1 METVVDTEVLVVGAG
16 NAAMAAAVAARKQGA
31 EVVVLEKA
39 SKSERGGN
47 SALTVHMRFPYRG
60 MEDLTPLLSDVGEDE
75 TRSLAARVSD
85 YTESDYYDDIMAV
98 TDGRSDPTLANI
110 LVSEAYRTVLWM
122 RSYGHAWIPSHESP
136 TSANVVSFDGGGFA
150 MQERW
155 FRAAEGLG
163 ITVHYETRAIELLR
177 DRAGGVTGVQART
190 GDRDV
195 RYKSRAVILACGSFE
210 SSPEM
215 RARYLGAGWDKV
227 KLRGVPF
234 NTGDGLNMALELGA
248 QSYGSWST
256 CHASPQD
263 SNRPEFDV
271 PGPGVSGVYW
281 SRYSYPFGIMVNVD
295 GHRFVDE
302 GETWRGLT
310 YAKTGRA
317 ILSQPGGLAFQ
328 VFDSEQRRRGLIR
341 GYEDATGYKSNS
353 LEALARDLELR
364 DVGAFLGT
372 VREFN
377 DAIQEGEFHPFRLD
391 GKSASGIT
399 PPKSNWALPITS
411 PPFEAY
417 PTICG
422 MTFTYGGLKITPSG
436 EVLHE
441 SDQII
446 PGLYAAGEMVG
457 GLWHDN
463 YPSGGGMMAGA
474 VFGRIAGTEAAQRVL
489 SDG

>member
-1 METVVDTEVLVVGAG
+1 METIADTDVLVVGAG
-16 NAAMAAAVAARKQGA
+16 NAAMAAAVAARERGA
-31 EVVVLEKA
+31 QVVVLEKA
-39 SKSERGGN
+39 PKSSRGGN

-60 MEDLTPLLSDVGEDE
+60 MEDLEPLLANVSDEAK
-75 TRSLAARVSD
+75 RSLTERVGA

-98 TDGRSDPTLANI
+98 TDGQSDPTLAPM
-110 LVSEAYRTVLWM
+110 LVAEAYTTVMWM

-155 FRAAEGLG
+155 FRTADRLG
-163 ITVHYETRAIELLR
+163 IQVHYETTALALLH
-177 DRAGGVTGVQART
+177 DRTGKVTGVRARS
-190 GDRDV
+190 GHRDAI
-195 RYKSRAVILACGSFE
+195 YKSRAVILACGSFE
-210 SSPEM
+210 SSPTM
-215 RARYLGAGWDKV
+215 RAKYLGAGWEKV

-248 QSYGSWST
+248 QPYGSWST

-263 SNRPEFDV
+263 SNRPDYDL
-271 PGPGVSGVYW
+271 PGTGVSGVYW
-281 SRYSYPFGIMVNVD
+281 SRYSYPFGITVNVD
-295 GHRFVDE
+295 GRRFVDE

-328 VFDSEQRRRGLIR
+328 VFDANQRRRGLIR
-341 GYEDATGYKSNS
+341 GYEEATGVKSNT
-353 LEALARDLELR
+353 LDGLAKNLGIR
-364 DVGAFLGT
+364 DVGSFLET
-372 VREFN
+372 VGQFNASVQNEEF
-377 DAIQEGEFHPFRLD
+377 DPFRLD
-391 GKSASGIT
+391 GKSTSGVN
-399 PPKSNWALPITS
+399 PPKSNWAQPIAE

-422 MTFTYGGLKITPSG
+422 MTFTYGGLKITSST
-436 EVLHE
+436 EVMHE
-441 SDQII
+441 SDRVI
-446 PGLYAAGEMVG
+446 PGLYAAGEMIG

-474 VFGRIAGTEAAQRVL
+474 VFGRIAGTMAAKRVL
-489 SDG
+489 SGN

>member
-1 METVVDTEVLVVGAG
+1 
-16 NAAMAAAVAARKQGA
+16 MAAAVAAREQGA
-31 EVVVLEKA
+31 EVIVLEKA

-60 MEDLTPLLSDVGEDE
+60 MEDLTPLLSGVGEDE
-75 TRSLAARVSD
+75 TRSLAALVGD

-98 TDGRSDPTLANI
+98 TDGRSDPVLADI
-110 LVSEAYRTVLWM
+110 LVSEAYSTVGWM

-155 FRAAEGLG
+155 FRAAERLG

-177 DRAGGVTGVQART
+177 DRAGKVTGVEART

-263 SNRPEFDV
+263 SNRPEYDV

-295 GHRFVDE
+295 GRRFVDE

-399 PPKSNWALPITS
+399 PPKSNWALPIAS

-474 VFGRIAGTEAAQRVL
+474 VFGRIAGTKAAQRVL

>member
-1 METVVDTEVLVVGAG
+1 MENLVDTDVLVVGAG
-16 NAAMAAAVAARKQGA
+16 NAAMSAAVAAREQGA
-31 EVVVLEKA
+31 DVVVLEKA
-39 SKSERGGN
+39 PKSQRGGN

-60 MEDLTPLLSDVGEDE
+60 MEDLVPLLSDISEEE
-75 TRSLAARVSD
+75 TKSLAERVHA
-85 YTESDYYDDIMAV
+85 YTESDYYTDIMEV
-98 TDGRSDPTLANI
+98 TAGQSDPTLANI
-110 LVSEAYRTVLWM
+110 LVSDAYETVLWM
-122 RSYGHAWIPSHESP
+122 RSYGHAWIPSYESP

-155 FRAAEGLG
+155 FRAAERLG
-163 ITVHYETRAIELLR
+163 ISVHYETEAVELLQ
-177 DRAGGVTGVQART
+177 DRAGVVTGVMARS
-190 GDRDV
+190 GERDA
-195 RYKSRAVILACGSFE
+195 RYNARAVILACGSFE

-215 RARYLGAGWDKV
+215 RAQYLGDGWDKV

-248 QSYGSWST
+248 LSYGSWST

-263 SNRPEFDV
+263 SKRPEYDL

-317 ILSQPGGLAFQ
+317 ILSQPRGIAFQ
-328 VFDSEQRRRGLIR
+328 IFDAEQRRRGLIR
-341 GYEDATGYKSNS
+341 GYEDATGFKSNT
-353 LEALARDLELR
+353 LEALAKDLGIH
-364 DVGAFLGT
+364 DVRAFLET
-372 VREFN
+372 VHQFN
-377 DAIQEGEFHPFRLD
+377 ASIQDGEFHPFRLD
-391 GKSASGIT
+391 GKSTSGIT
-399 PPKSNWALPITS
+399 PPKSNWALPIAN

-422 MTFTYGGLKITPSG
+422 MTFTYGGLKITLTA

-441 SDQII
+441 DDHVI

-474 VFGRIAGTEAAQRVL
+474 VFGRIAGMAAAERAL
-489 SDG
+489 SVS

>member
-1 METVVDTEVLVVGAG
+1 MENVVDTEVLIVGAG
-16 NAAMAAAVAARKQGA
+16 NAAMAAAVAARERGA
-31 EVVVLEKA
+31 DVVVLEKA
-39 SKSERGGN
+39 LKSQRGGN
-47 SALTVHMRFPYRG
+47 SALTVHMRFPYQG
-60 MEDLTPLLSDVGEDE
+60 MEDLVPLLSDVSEEE
-75 TRSLAARVSD
+75 TRSLAQRVGS
-85 YTESDYYDDIMAV
+85 YTEADYFDDIMAV
-98 TDGRSDPTLANI
+98 TDGQSDPDLARI
-110 LVSEAYRTVLWM
+110 LVSNAYDTVLWM

-155 FRAAEGLG
+155 FHAAARLG
-163 ITVHYETRAIELLR
+163 IPVHYETTAMELLQ
-177 DRAGGVTGVQART
+177 DNAGRVTGVRART
-190 GDRDV
+190 RDRDV

-210 SSPEM
+210 SSSEM
-215 RARYLGAGWDKV
+215 RAEYLGAGWDKV

-248 QSYGSWST
+248 QRYGSWAT

-263 SNRPEFDV
+263 SMRPDYDL

-281 SRYSYPFGIMVNVD
+281 SRYSYPFGMMVNVN
-295 GHRFVDE
+295 GQRFVDE

-328 VFDSEQRRRGLIR
+328 IFDSEQRRNGLIR
-341 GYEDATGYKSNS
+341 GYEDATGFKSSTLES
-353 LEALARDLELR
+353 LAKDMGIR
-364 DVGAFLGT
+364 DVNAFLET
-372 VREFN
+372 VRQFN
-377 DAIQEGEFHPFRLD
+377 ASIQDGEFHPFRLD
-391 GKSASGIT
+391 GKFTSGIT
-399 PPKSNWALPITS
+399 PPKSNWALPIAT

-422 MTFTYGGLKITPSG
+422 MTFTYGGLKIIPSG

-441 SDQII
+441 SDRVI

-474 VFGRIAGTEAAQRVL
+474 VFGRIAGTKAAQQAL
-489 SDG
+489 SGN

>member
-1 METVVDTEVLVVGAG
+1 MVGAG
-16 NAAMAAAVAARKQGA
+16 NAAMAAAVAAREQGA
-31 EVVVLEKA
+31 QVVVLEKA
-39 SKSERGGN
+39 PKSQRGGN
-47 SALTVHMRFPYRG
+47 SALTVHMRFTYRG
-60 MEDLTPLLSDVGEDE
+60 IKDLLPLLSDVGEE
-75 TRSLAARVSD
+75 EKQSLTERVGD

-98 TDGRSDPTLANI
+98 TDGQSDPALAGI
-110 LVSEAYRTVLWM
+110 LVSESYGTVGWM

-155 FRAAEGLG
+155 FKAAEQLG
-163 ITVHYETRAIELLR
+163 VPVHYDTEAVELLR
-177 DRAGGVTGVQART
+177 DRSGAVTGVMART
-190 GDRDV
+190 GERDV
-195 RYKSRAVILACGSFE
+195 RYNSRAVILACGSFE

-215 RARYLGAGWDKV
+215 RAEYLGDGWDNV

-234 NTGDGLNMALELGA
+234 NTGDGLNMALDLGA
-248 QSYGSWST
+248 QRYGSWST

-263 SNRPEFDV
+263 SNRPAYDL

-281 SRYSYPFGIMVNVD
+281 SRYSYPFGITVNID
-295 GHRFVDE
+295 GRRFVDE

-317 ILSQPGGLAFQ
+317 ILSQPRGIAFQ
-328 VFDSEQRRRGLIR
+328 VFDAEQRRKGLIR
-341 GYEDATGYKSNS
+341 GYEDATVYKANT
-353 LEALARDLELR
+353 LEELARDLEIR
-364 DVGAFLGT
+364 DVKSFLET
-372 VREFN
+372 VRQFN
-377 DAIQEGEFHPFRLD
+377 DSIQGGEFHPFSLD
-391 GKSASGIT
+391 GKAAPGLT
-399 PPKSNWALPITS
+399 PPKSNWALPIAT

-422 MTFTYGGLKITPSG
+422 MTFTYGGLKITPSA

-441 SDQII
+441 SDRVI

-474 VFGRIAGTEAAQRVL
+474 VFGRIAGTKAAQEVL
-489 SDG
+489 SVDTPV

>member
-1 METVVDTEVLVVGAG
+1 MEHIVDTKVLVVGAG
-16 NAAMAAAVAARKQGA
+16 NAAMAAAVAAREQGA
-31 EVVVLEKA
+31 DVLVLEKA
-39 SKSERGGN
+39 PKSQRGGN

-60 MEDLTPLLSDVGEDE
+60 IEDLLPLLSDVGDE
-75 TRSLAARVSD
+75 EIQSLADRVGD
-85 YTESDYYDDIMAV
+85 YTEADYYDDIMAV
-98 TDGRSDPTLANI
+98 TDGQSDPALAEI
-110 LVSEAYRTVLWM
+110 LISEAYNTVGWM
-122 RSYGHAWIPSHESP
+122 RSYGHAWVPSHESP

-155 FRAAEGLG
+155 FRAAARLG
-163 ITVHYETRAIELLR
+163 IPVHYGTEAVDLLQ
-177 DRAGGVTGVQART
+177 DRAGAVTGVLART
-190 GDRDV
+190 RGRDV
-195 RYKSRAVILACGSFE
+195 RYDSRAVILACGSFE

-215 RARYLGAGWDKV
+215 RAEYLGVGWDKV

-248 QSYGSWST
+248 QRYGSWST

-263 SNRPEFDV
+263 SNRPAFDL

-281 SRYSYPFGIMVNVD
+281 SRYSYPFGITVNID

-317 ILSQPGGLAFQ
+317 ILSQPGGVAFQ
-328 VFDSEQRRRGLIR
+328 IFDAEQRRKGLIR
-341 GYEDATGYKSNS
+341 GYEDATVCKSNS
-353 LEALARDLELR
+353 LEELAGDLEFR
-364 DVGAFLGT
+364 DVGTFLET
-372 VREFN
+372 VRQFN
-377 DAIQEGEFHPFRLD
+377 DSVQEGEFDPYRLD
-391 GKSASGIT
+391 GKSASGMT
-399 PPKSNWALPITS
+399 PPKSNWALPIAT

-417 PTICG
+417 PTVCG
-422 MTFTYGGLKITPSG
+422 MTFTYGGLKTTTSA

-441 SDQII
+441 SDRVI
-446 PGLYAAGEMVG
+446 PGLYAVGEMVG

-474 VFGRIAGTEAAQRVL
+474 VFGRIAGTIAARQL
-489 SDG
+489 LQGS

>member
-1 METVVDTEVLVVGAG
+1 MENVVDTDVLVVGAG
-16 NAAMAAAVAARKQGA
+16 NAAMAAAIAARERGA
-31 EVVVLEKA
+31 RVVVLEKA
-39 SKSERGGN
+39 PKSQRGGN

-60 MEDLTPLLSDVGEDE
+60 MEDLVPLLSDMSEED
-75 TRSLAARVSD
+75 TQSLAERVD
-85 YTESDYYDDIMAV
+85 AYTESDYYADIMEV
-98 TDGRSDPTLANI
+98 TDGQSDPTLARI
-110 LVSEAYRTVLWM
+110 LVSEAYKTVLWM

-155 FRAAEGLG
+155 FRAAERLG
-163 ITVHYETRAIELLR
+163 IPVHYETRALDLLQ
-177 DRAGGVTGVQART
+177 DRTGRVTGIRART
-190 GDRDV
+190 GNRDAH
-195 RYKSRAVILACGSFE
+195 YKSQGVILACGSFE

-215 RARYLGAGWDKV
+215 RAQYLGDGWDKV

-248 QSYGSWST
+248 QPYGSWST

-263 SNRPEFDV
+263 SRRPDYDV

-295 GHRFVDE
+295 GRRFVDE

-317 ILSQPGGLAFQ
+317 ILSQPRGLAFQ
-328 VFDSEQRRRGLIR
+328 IFDAKQRRKGLIR
-341 GYEDATGYKSNS
+341 GYEDATVFKSDT
-353 LEALARDLELR
+353 LEALGEKLEIR
-364 DVGAFLGT
+364 GVRAFLET
-372 VREFN
+372 VRQFN
-377 DAIQEGEFHPFRLD
+377 DSIQDGEFHPFRLD
-391 GKSASGIT
+391 GKSTYGVT
-399 PPKSNWALPITS
+399 PPKSNWALPIAS

-422 MTFTYGGLKITPSG
+422 MTFTYGGLKITPSA
-436 EVLHE
+436 EVMHKN
-441 SDQII
+441 DRVI

-457 GLWHDN
+457 GLWHVN

-474 VFGRIAGTEAAQRVL
+474 VFGRIAGTKAAQQVL
-489 SDG
+489 SGN

>member
-1 METVVDTEVLVVGAG
+1 MDNLVETDVLVVGAG
-16 NAAMAAAVAARKQGA
+16 NAAMASAIAAREQGA
-31 EVVVLEKA
+31 DVVVLEKA
-39 SKSERGGN
+39 PKSQRGGN

-60 MEDLTPLLSDVGEDE
+60 MEDLSPLLSDVSEEE
-75 TRSLAARVSD
+75 TRPLAERVRS

-98 TDGRSDPTLANI
+98 TDGQSDPTLANI
-110 LVSEAYRTVLWM
+110 LVSEAYRTVGWM

-155 FRAAEGLG
+155 FRAAGRLG
-163 ITVHYETRAIELLR
+163 IPVHYETTALELLQ
-177 DRAGGVTGVQART
+177 DRTGKVTGVRART
-190 GDRDV
+190 RDRDV
-195 RYKSRAVILACGSFE
+195 CYRSRAVILACGSFE
-210 SSPEM
+210 SSSEM

-248 QSYGSWST
+248 QPYGSWST

-263 SNRPEFDV
+263 SMRPEYDV
-271 PGPGVSGVYW
+271 PGPGVSGVFW

-295 GHRFVDE
+295 GRRFVDE

-310 YAKTGRA
+310 YAKTGRV

-328 VFDSEQRRRGLIR
+328 IFDAEQRGRGLIR
-341 GYEDATGYKSNS
+341 GYENATGFKSNT
-353 LEALARDLELR
+353 LEALAKDLGIRDPR
-364 DVGAFLGT
+364 AFLET
-372 VREFN
+372 VRQFN
-377 DAIQEGEFHPFRLD
+377 DSIQEGEFHPFRLD
-391 GKSASGIT
+391 GKSTSGIT
-399 PPKSNWALPITS
+399 PPKSNWALPIAT

-422 MTFTYGGLKITPSG
+422 MTFTYGGLKITPSS

-441 SDQII
+441 DDRVI

-463 YPSGGGMMAGA
+463 YPSGGGMMAGS
-474 VFGRIAGTEAAQRVL
+474 VFGRIAGTKAARRVL
-489 SDG
+489 AGS

>member
-1 METVVDTEVLVVGAG
+1 MEKVVDTEVLVVGAG
-16 NAAMAAAVAARKQGA
+16 NAAMAAAVAARELGA
-31 EVVVLEKA
+31 DVVVLEKA
-39 SKSERGGN
+39 SKSQRGGN

-60 MEDLTPLLSDVGEDE
+60 MEDLVPLLSDVSGDP
-75 TRSLAARVSD
+75 TRSLAARVRD
-85 YTESDYYDDIMAV
+85 YKESDYFDDIMAV
-98 TDGRSDPTLANI
+98 TGGRSDPTLAGI

-155 FRAAEGLG
+155 FRAAGRLG
-163 ITVHYETRAIELLR
+163 IPVHYGTSALELLQ
-177 DRAGGVTGVQART
+177 DRAGPVTGVRART

-195 RYKSRAVILACGSFE
+195 RYNSRAVILACGSFE

-215 RARYLGAGWDKV
+215 RAKYLGAGWDKV

-234 NTGDGLNMALELGA
+234 NTGDGLNMALDLGA
-248 QSYGSWST
+248 QPYGSWST

-263 SNRPEFDV
+263 ANRPEYDV

-295 GHRFVDE
+295 GRRFVDE

-317 ILSQPGGLAFQ
+317 ILSQPGGLVFQ
-328 VFDSEQRRRGLIR
+328 IFDAEQRRRGLIR
-341 GYEDATGYKSNS
+341 GYEDATVFKSNT
-353 LEALARDLELR
+353 LGALAKDLEIR
-364 DVGAFLGT
+364 DVGAFLET
-372 VREFN
+372 VRQFN
-377 DAIQEGEFHPFRLD
+377 DSIQEGEFDPFRLD
-391 GKSASGIT
+391 GKSTSGIT
-399 PPKSNWALPITS
+399 PPKSNWALPIAN

-417 PTICG
+417 PIICG
-422 MTFTYGGLKITPSG
+422 MTFTYGGLKITPST

-441 SDQII
+441 DDRVI
-446 PGLYAAGEMVG
+446 PGLYATGEMVG

-463 YPSGGGMMAGA
+463 YPSGGGMMAGS
-474 VFGRIAGTEAAQRVL
+474 VFGRIAGTKAAQQVL
-489 SDG
+489 SDN

>member
-1 METVVDTEVLVVGAG
+1 MANSADTEVLVVGAG
-16 NAAMAAAVAARKQGA
+16 NAAMAAAVAAREQGA
-31 EVVVLEKA
+31 DVVVLEKA
-39 SKSERGGN
+39 PKSQRGGN

-60 MEDLTPLLSDVGEDE
+60 MADLLPLLSDIGEDE
-75 TRSLAARVSD
+75 TRSLSERVSA
-85 YTESDYYDDIMAV
+85 YSESDYYDDIMAV
-98 TDGRSDPTLANI
+98 TDGQSDPTLAKI
-110 LVSEAYRTVLWM
+110 LVSEAYSTVGWM

-155 FRAAEGLG
+155 FRAAGRFG
-163 ITVHYETRAIELLR
+163 IPVHYETSALELLQ
-177 DRAGGVTGVQART
+177 DREGRVTGVRART

-195 RYKSRAVILACGSFE
+195 RYKSQAVILACGSFE

-215 RARYLGAGWDKV
+215 RAQYLGAGWDKV

-234 NTGDGLNMALELGA
+234 NTGDGLNMALALGA
-248 QSYGSWST
+248 QPYGSWST

-263 SNRPEFDV
+263 STRPDYDV

-281 SRYSYPFGIMVNVD
+281 SRYSYPFGITVNVD
-295 GHRFVDE
+295 GRRFIDE

-328 VFDSEQRRRGLIR
+328 VFDAEQRRRGLIR
-341 GYEDATGYKSNS
+341 GYEGATVYKSNT
-353 LEALARDLELR
+353 LEELAKDLGIH
-364 DVGAFLGT
+364 DVSTFLET
-372 VREFN
+372 ARQFN
-377 DAIQEGEFHPFRLD
+377 DSVQEGEFDPFRRD
-391 GKSASGIT
+391 GKSTSGIT
-399 PPKSNWALPITS
+399 PPKSNWALPIAT

-422 MTFTYGGLKITPSG
+422 MTFTYGGLKITASA

-441 SDQII
+441 RDRII

-457 GLWHDN
+457 GLWHNN

-474 VFGRIAGTEAAQRVL
+474 VFGRIAGAKAAQQVL
-489 SDG
+489 SGG

>member
-16 NAAMAAAVAARKQGA
+16 NAAMAAAVAAREQGA
-31 EVVVLEKA
+31 EVIVLEKA
-39 SKSERGGN
+39 SKSQRGGN

-75 TRSLAARVSD
+75 TRSLAARVGD
-85 YTESDYYDDIMAV
+85 YTESDFYDDIMAV

-136 TSANVVSFDGGGFA
+136 TSANVVSFGGGGFA

-155 FRAAEGLG
+155 FRAAERLG
-163 ITVHYETRAIELLR
+163 ITVHYETQAVELLQ
-177 DRAGGVTGVQART
+177 DRAGRVTGVRARR
-190 GDRDV
+190 GDLDV
-195 RYKSRAVILACGSFE
+195 RYKSQAVVLACGSFE

-215 RARYLGAGWDKV
+215 RTRYLGAGWDKV

-248 QSYGSWST
+248 QPYGSWST

-263 SNRPEFDV
+263 SKRPEYDV

-295 GHRFVDE
+295 GRRFIDE

-317 ILSQPGGLAFQ
+317 ILSQPRGITFQ

-353 LEALARDLELR
+353 LEALAKDLELR

-377 DAIQEGEFHPFRLD
+377 DSIQEDEFHPFRLD

-399 PPKSNWALPITS
+399 PPKSNWALPIAS

-422 MTFTYGGLKITPSG
+422 MTFTYGGLKITPSAG
-436 EVLHE
+436 VLHE

-489 SDG
+489 SGS

>member
-1 METVVDTEVLVVGAG
+1 MENVVDTEVLVVGAG
-16 NAAMAAAVAARKQGA
+16 NAAMASAVAARERGA
-31 EVVVLEKA
+31 DVVVLEKA
-39 SKSERGGN
+39 PKSQRGGN

-60 MEDLTPLLSDVGEDE
+60 MEDLVPLLSDVSKE
-75 TRSLAARVSD
+75 TQRSLAERVRS
-85 YTESDYYDDIMAV
+85 YTESDYYDDIMSV
-98 TDGRSDPTLANI
+98 TDGQSDPALARI
-110 LVSEAYRTVLWM
+110 LVSNAYDTVLWM

-155 FRAAEGLG
+155 FHTAARLG
-163 ITVHYETRAIELLR
+163 IPVHYETTALELLQ
-177 DRAGGVTGVQART
+177 DSAGRVTGVLARA

-215 RARYLGAGWDKV
+215 RAKYLGAGWGKV

-234 NTGDGLNMALELGA
+234 NTGDGINMALELGA
-248 QSYGSWST
+248 QPYGSWST

-263 SNRPEFDV
+263 SNRPDYDL

-281 SRYSYPFGIMVNVD
+281 SRYSYPFGIMVNVN
-295 GHRFVDE
+295 GQRFVDE

-317 ILSQPGGLAFQ
+317 ILSQPGGIAFQ
-328 VFDSEQRRRGLIR
+328 IFDSEQRRKGLIR
-341 GYEDATGYKSNS
+341 GYEDATGFKSNTLES
-353 LEALARDLELR
+353 LAKDMGIR
-364 DVGAFLGT
+364 DVSAFLET
-372 VREFN
+372 VRQFN
-377 DAIQEGEFHPFRLD
+377 ASIQDGEFHPFRLG
-391 GKSASGIT
+391 GKSTSGII
-399 PPKSNWALPITS
+399 PPKSNWALPIAT

-441 SDQII
+441 SDRVI

-474 VFGRIAGTEAAQRVL
+474 VFGRIAGTKAAQQAL
-489 SDG
+489 SGN